1 MKLSQIG
8 KNLKGT
14 NNIQL
19 TILFYLYSKPTA
31 MQKELFLERFHR
43 NERLIGLSDG
53 VFAIVLTLLVLDL
66 RLPPMHGPVTTSG
79 LWQALV
85 HIQSKFISFLL
96 SFSFVASLW
105 FSHNQLFKLFDKVDN
120 TMLWYNLLLLLMV
133 CFIPFPTILIGEYP
147 HNAVGIT
154 LFGSVWV
161 IIPLLIYAIGSRAYH
176 KKYLHSS
183 VNLKRFL
190 YLRKMSLLYAPV
202 SVLPIII
209 SWKLPTLAFAFYVCM
224 MLGGVAAGFLVKVE
238 VE

>member
-1 MKLSQIG
+1 
-8 KNLKGT
+8 
-14 NNIQL
+14 
-19 TILFYLYSKPTA
+19 

-66 RLPPMHGPVTTSG
+66 RLPPMHGHISAAE

-85 HIQSKFISFLL
+85 GIRSKFISFLL

-120 TMLWYNLLLLLMV
+120 AMLWYNMLLLLMV

-147 HNAVGIT
+147 HNPVGIT

-161 IIPLLIYAIGSRAYH
+161 VIPFLIYVIGTRAYR
-176 KKYLHSS
+176 KKYLHTS
-183 VNLKRFL
+183 VNLKRYL
-190 YLRKMSLLYAPV
+190 YLRKMALLYAPV
-202 SVLPIII
+202 SIAPIII
-209 SWKLPTLAFAFYVCM
+209 SWRLPTLAFAFYVCM
-224 MLGGVAAGFLVKVE
+224 MIGGVLAGFLVKVE